1 MREWFRMR
9 NRHVLSW
16 RGSGSLRR
24 RSGSLNWGRGVLSR
38 GCGSLSSV
46 SLNWGSTAP
55 CALRRGSSSLIRWF
69 WLQGGSPLLGWGP
82 GPRERI
88 PAQNGDNTFFIG
100 KQRFYTVWEMV
111 LYLLGREI
119 VFPLGR
125 CFLTLGSGKGSDH
138 LTVYR
143 GIDR

>member
-1 MREWFRMR
+1 M
-9 NRHVLSW
+9 
-16 RGSGSLRR
+16 RR
-24 RSGSLNWGRGVLSR
+24 RSGSLNWGRGGLKQGMWVIEQCFLELGEYCSM
-38 GCGSLSSV
+38 
-46 SLNWGSTAP
+46 
-55 CALRRGSSSLIRWF
+55 RRGSSSLIRWF
-69 WLQGGSPLLGWGP
+69 WLLGGSPLLGWGP

-125 CFLTLGSGKGSDH
+125 SFLTLGSGKGSDH